1 MTPSPLVGVDPRPDL
16 ETGGEGR
23 GGEERGGRRAAYNY
37 NKPPREPIS
46 WIIKFLGRAGG
57 GEVPR
62 ASQQVSRL
70 GSH

>member
-23 GGEERGGRRAAYNY
+23 GGEGGGRRAAYNY